1 MWANGFA
8 TPPSSPPL
16 HHGASSS
23 QFAER
28 VWMGMAFWHEMHGVS
43 RVRWLPATMQDGAV
57 YRPPM
62 PLSVPHRWTPSPI
75 RPFGAR

>member
-1 MWANGFA
+1 
-8 TPPSSPPL
+8 
-16 HHGASSS
+16 
-23 QFAER
+23 
-28 VWMGMAFWHEMHGVS
+28 MGMAFWHEMHGVS